1 MVQLAIL
8 FLVIFPTTKI
18 PKILVSIMAIL
29 IVLLVPGI
37 QTAIL
42 AVLAPHNYQTFEYWH
57 SDNAQI
63 FSTIPLLIFGFLCR
77 YFSDKIMN

>member
-1 MVQLAIL
+1 MMWMVQLAIL

-18 PKILVSIMAIL
+18 QKILVPITVVL
-29 IVLLVPGI
+29 IVLLVNRI
-37 QTAIL
+37 RTAIM

-77 YFSDKIMN
+77 YLS